1 MLVSKPATRRASAW
15 ATTPAESRKSP
26 SVAKHRMASARLLYN
41 TLVAQVRA
49 LTGKLDITIPVLFLL
64 AGEDKLVDPG
74 MSEKVFARLRTADK
88 NIILYPEMYHALPI
102 DSGREKVF
110 EDIIEWVR
118 DRIKE
123 GR

>member
-1 MLVSKPATRRASAW
+1 
-15 ATTPAESRKSP
+15 
-26 SVAKHRMASARLLYN
+26 MASARLLYS
-41 TLVAQVRA
+41 TLAAQVRA

-64 AGEDKLVDPG
+64 AGDDQLVDPG

-88 NIILYPEMYHALPI
+88 NKILYPGMYHALSI

-110 EDIIEWVR
+110 EDVIEWVR